1 LTPVPG
7 PPSARGSGPLLRLR
21 PADSAPADLALA
33 AGGAAR
39 RRAGLAAFY
48 VYTKIEDQ
56 LAGAKPVAV
65 PYVEGKVQRLAAA
78 ELREAGLKPE
88 VRLQANEKENPGR
101 VFSQDPAGGTRV
113 DKGTTVVI
121 FVSTGKAKTTVPDVI
136 GKARDEAVALLTAAH
151 LKVNVVEV

>member
-1 LTPVPG
+1 
-7 PPSARGSGPLLRLR
+7 
-21 PADSAPADLALA
+21 
-33 AGGAAR
+33 
-39 RRAGLAAFY
+39 
-48 VYTKIEDQ
+48 
-56 LAGAKPVAV
+56 
-65 PYVEGKVQRLAAA
+65 VQRLAAA

-151 LKVNVVEV
+151 LKVNVVEVYSEQEPGLVTAVTVVRSPPPRGRVRA